1 LTRKL
6 DVMRKIE
13 VIRFDSRK
21 KDRIENIFC
30 HLKQN
35 CSGAHWAPEV
45 KEKKEWLFVSNK
57 KSLKQK
63 VRGGY
68 HHEKRNRNAK
78 NANENGHDDRENGH
92 DDRDEK
98 NA

>member
-1 LTRKL
+1 
-6 DVMRKIE
+6 
-13 VIRFDSRK
+13 
-21 KDRIENIFC
+21 
-30 HLKQN
+30 
-35 CSGAHWAPEV
+35 V

-78 NANENGHDDRENGH
+78 NANENGHGGH
-92 DDRDEK
+92 GGHGGHDEK